1 MHEKEIIKRRRR
13 KRKNKKTNLKEAFDD
28 ELHEAKKRLTE
39 PVSVDLSVQTKSQPL
54 DNSPLTTTQAAQNE
68 KEDDSLMENLTNNP
82 PLQATRTV
90 EDGTVSII
98 DDSRMENLMN
108 DPPLQ
113 ATQTVE
119 GETVTIIDDSQMEN
133 LTNDPPLQTTQ
144 TAQIIDNKSLNKSP
158 IQTSSG
164 HRAGTDAFATGFYF
178 LSSGLHLAGKSSKD
192 LLSALS
198 EYRNKIALGGK
209 PMPLLITKS
218 QYSSTSDNHRKI
230 QQKILKET
238 FTT

>member
-13 KRKNKKTNLKEAFDD
+13 KRKNKKTNLREAFDD
-28 ELHEAKKRLTE
+28 DLHEAKKRLTE
-39 PVSVDLSVQTKSQPL
+39 PVSVDLSVQTESHPV
-54 DNSPLTTTQAAQNE
+54 DNSPLTTTQAAQNG
-68 KEDDSLMENLTNNP
+68 KEDDSRLENLTDDP

-90 EDGTVSII
+90 EGETVSIIDDSRMEHLTNDPPLQATRTVEGETVSII
-98 DDSRMENLMN
+98 DDSRMENL
-108 DPPLQ
+108 
-113 ATQTVE
+113 A
-119 GETVTIIDDSQMEN
+119 DDLS
-133 LTNDPPLQTTQ
+133 LQTTQ
-144 TAQIIDNKSLNKSP
+144 TAQIIDNKSP

-164 HRAGTDAFATGFYF
+164 HRAGTDAFATGYYF

-218 QYSSTSDNHRKI
+218 QYSSTSDKHRKI

-238 FTT
+238 NSSFTT